1 MARTGASYQRARS
14 SDVRRLP
21 LCGYDSRFVAGIV
34 AELPLESLCPFPTDP
49 LPCPSVSSLSYI
61 PLQARALVVGHSPL
75 MRRYLPA
82 SLISQLVTAEM
93 ALQG

>member
-1 MARTGASYQRARS
+1 MARAGASYQRARS

-34 AELPLESLCPFPTDP
+34 AELLLESLCLPLTDP
-49 LPCPSVSSLSYI
+49 RRVPLSYI